1 MSVRTR
7 RWNDPKQPG
16 DGHRV
21 LVSRYRP
28 RALKKEDETWDV
40 WIPALGPSKA
50 LHAAW
55 YGKKTGEGAIT
66 LEEYVPRYLDEMRA
80 QRDRI
85 YALALRVRRGEAVT
99 LLCSTACVDPARCHR
114 TLLAKLVED
123 AVTEAANPTMLRR

>member
-1 MSVRTR
+1 MSIRTR

-40 WIPALGPSKA
+40 WIPALGPSKE

-55 YGKKTGEGAIT
+55 YGKNGEPEIG
-66 LEEYVPRYLDEMRA
+66 LDEYVPRYLEEMRA

-85 YALALRVRRGEAVT
+85 FALALRVRRGEAVT

-114 TLLAKLVED
+114 TLLAKLIED
-123 AVTEAANPTMLRR
+123 AVADAANPTMLRR

>member
-1 MSVRTR
+1 MSIRTR

-40 WIPALGPSKA
+40 WIPALGPSKE

-55 YGKKTGEGAIT
+55 YGKSGDPPIDFEQ
-66 LEEYVPRYLDEMRA
+66 YVPRYLDEMRA

-85 YALALRVRRGEAVT
+85 FSLALRVRRGEALT

-123 AVTEAANPTMLRR
+123 AVAGAANPTMLRR